1 MIAMVKRSRLSR
13 NGSKPR
19 SSRLPSVG
27 MTVPQIENL
36 ARKLMLV
43 ETSIWEKHGWE
54 DGGMVVK
61 PVYEK
66 ELKAELQK
74 LGVTKLNPIFYD
86 IFEDANWHTMN
97 EALVKFGVLVYP
109 TESDNKVFDAYRSQG
124 GRTWQLT

>member
-1 MIAMVKRSRLSR
+1 MVKRSRLSR

-19 SSRLPSVG
+19 ISRLPSVG

-36 ARKLMLV
+36 ARKLMLADAR
-43 ETSIWEKHGWE
+43 IWEKHGWE
-54 DGGMVVK
+54 HGGMVVK

-66 ELKAELQK
+66 ELKAELAK
-74 LGVTKLNPIFYD
+74 LGVTKLSPIFYN

-109 TESDNKVFDAYRSQG
+109 IEADEKVFDAYRSQG
-124 GRTWQLT
+124 GKTWELT